1 MSEILLAYDGSEH
14 STKALE
20 KASSMAVEDDEIVV
34 FYVMPAVLME
44 EFKDLDPAVSKAR
57 AHEVV
62 NEAVGTL
69 KARGK
74 RVMGVIHEGD
84 VAEEIINFASELKC
98 SIIIIGSKG
107 MSKIGRFSLGSVAE
121 KVARHADRPVLI
133 VR

>member
-20 KASSMAVEDDEIVV
+20 KASSMAAEDDEVVV
-34 FYVMPAVLME
+34 FYVVPAVLME
-44 EFKDLDPAVSKAR
+44 EFKDLDPAVSKTR
-57 AHEVV
+57 AHEVL
-62 NEAVGTL
+62 NEAVDTL

-74 RVMGVIHEGD
+74 RVRGVIHEGD

>member
-1 MSEILLAYDGSEH
+1 MSEILLAFDGSEY
-14 STKALE
+14 SAKALE
-20 KASSMAVEDDEIVV
+20 KASSMAVGDDEIIV
-34 FYVMPAVLME
+34 FYVMPAVLMK
-44 EFKDLDPAVSKAR
+44 EFKDLDPAVSKTR
-57 AHEVV
+57 AQEVV

-74 RVMGVIHEGD
+74 RVTGVIHEGD
-84 VAEEIINFASELKC
+84 VAEEIINFASKLKC

>member
-1 MSEILLAYDGSEH
+1 MSEILLAFDGSEY

-20 KASSMAVEDDEIVV
+20 KASSMAVGDDEIIV
-34 FYVMPAVLME
+34 FYVMPAVLMK
-44 EFKDLDPAVSKAR
+44 EFKDLDPAVSKTR
-57 AHEVV
+57 AQEVV

-74 RVMGVIHEGD
+74 RVTGVIHEGD

-98 SIIIIGSKG
+98 NIIIIGSKG